1 MSTAASKG
9 GAMLP
14 VETKAITIFIIAGEH
29 SGDALGAK
37 LMSALEAA
45 RPGAFHFVGV
55 GGEDMH
61 SHGFA
66 SIFPIEDVAVMG
78 PLSILPRLPRIVRR
92 VYQTVDAALQAQPD
106 LVIIIDSPEFTH
118 PIARRIR
125 RRAPHIPIIDYVSP
139 SVWAWRSGRA
149 KKMRGYIDEVLA
161 LLPFEPGEHAR
172 LGGPHCTYVGHPLIE
187 KLDDI
192 RNADAQGLARRLK
205 LDPKV
210 PVLLVLPGSRRS
222 EVEKLIGDFG
232 GAVAAMASRGQE
244 LSVLLPTVAHVRP
257 LIEQK
262 TANWAVRPH
271 ILEGASDKYAA
282 MKLARAAV
290 AASGT
295 VTLELGL
302 AGVPAVVSYKVD
314 AVMLML
320 RSMLKTPSI
329 VLTNLVAGKI
339 IYPELLQ
346 EACTGG
352 QLADA
357 LLPLIGE
364 SPARAAQVAAL
375 ADIPAR
381 MQLPSG
387 TPSEAAAAAVLH
399 VLDAAATKT

>member
-1 MSTAASKG
+1 LAAK
-9 GAMLP
+9 
-14 VETKAITIFIIAGEH
+14 T
-29 SGDALGAK
+29 
-37 LMSALEAA
+37 
-45 RPGAFHFVGV
+45 
-55 GGEDMH
+55 
-61 SHGFA
+61 
-66 SIFPIEDVAVMG
+66 SIFPIEDVIAMG
-78 PLSILPRLPRIVRR
+78 PLSILPLLPRIVRR
-92 VYQTVDAALQAQPD
+92 VYQTVEAGLKAKPD

-118 PIARRIR
+118 PIAKRIR

-139 SVWAWRSGRA
+139 SVWAWRPGRA

-161 LLPFEPGEHAR
+161 LLPFEPGEHAK
-172 LGGPHCTYVGHPLIE
+172 LGGPQCTYVGHPLIE

-205 LDPKV
+205 LDPEA

-232 GAVAAMASRGQE
+232 DAVGVLAARGQK

-257 LIEQK
+257 LIEQRI
-262 TANWAVRPH
+262 ANWAVRPH
-271 ILEGASDKYAA
+271 ILEGAADKYAA
-282 MKLARAAV
+282 MQLARAAV

-346 EACTGG
+346 EACTGD

-357 LLPLIGE
+357 LQPLLGE
-364 SPARAAQVAAL
+364 SRERASQVTAL
-375 ADIPAR
+375 AEIPAR
-381 MQLPSG
+381 MRLASG
-387 TPSEAAAAAVLH
+387 TPSEAAAAAVLR
-399 VLDAAATKT
+399 VLDAHAVRNYAAGKSRRGAPI